1 MKRDFILVLNCGS
14 SSMKFAVFDAD
25 AKPLPYTPLHNGAVR
40 GIGDPNP
47 TFCEP
52 GATPQRI
59 ALSPEHPHTDALA
72 LIRTRL
78 DTHLAGS
85 RIVAVAHRV
94 VHGGGKYFKSTI
106 VTHDLIA
113 DLRALIP
120 LAPLHEPF
128 PLKAMSLLL
137 KQQPDVT
144 QVACFDTA
152 FHSTLPKV
160 EQVLPLPYSIWKR
173 GVRRYGFHGL
183 SYDYMGDALPKRL
196 GRIALGKTIVAHLGS
211 GASLCAMQDLKSV
224 ATTMGFS
231 ALDGL
236 MMGTRPGSI
245 DPGALLYLIETEKL
259 SPEDVGRMLYHESG
273 LLGVSG
279 ISAEPHIVLQQEQ
292 EPGETGE
299 RARIALGLYIHRIV
313 REIGA
318 LTAVLGGLDLLV
330 FTAGV
335 GEHNAFVRERV
346 CHRLA
351 YLGLEIDPG
360 LNAADAAI
368 ISAGD
373 SRVRVA
379 VEPTNEEWVAA
390 RDTQTLMAA
399 VRPCTTPGSP
409 SPPAS

>member
-1 MKRDFILVLNCGS
+1 MNRDFILVLNCGS

-25 AKPLPYTPLHNGAVR
+25 ARPLPYAPLWNGMVQ
-40 GIGDPNP
+40 GIDGPDP

-52 GATPQRI
+52 GVTPRRI
-59 ALSPEHPHTDALA
+59 VLDVEHPHTGALA
-72 LIRTRL
+72 LIRTCL
-78 DTHLAGS
+78 EAHLAGS
-85 RIVAVAHRV
+85 RIAAIAHRV
-94 VHGGGKYFKSTI
+94 VHGGGKYFKPI
-106 VTHDLIA
+106 MVTADLIA

-120 LAPLHEPF
+120 LAPLHQPF

-137 KQQPDVT
+137 DRQPDAI

-160 EQVLPLPYSIWKR
+160 EQVLPLPYSAWER

-183 SYDYMGDALPKRL
+183 SYDYMSHMLPERH
-196 GRIALGKTIVAHLGS
+196 GRIARGRTIVAHLGS

-236 MMGTRPGSI
+236 MMGTRSGSI

-259 SPEDVGRMLYHESG
+259 SPEDVGQMLYHESG

-279 ISAEPHIVLQQEQ
+279 ISAEPRIVLQHE
-292 EPGETGE
+292 EDPGETGE

-313 REIGA
+313 REVGA

-335 GEHNAFVRERV
+335 GQHNAFVRDRV
-346 CHRLA
+346 CVRLA

-368 ISAGD
+368 ISAGN

-399 VRPCTTPGSP
+399 IRSPVAPIPSRPL
-409 SPPAS
+409 AS